1 MSATDQAVYG
11 SIWYAASRA
20 ASPARGPLTA
30 ELDVD
35 VCVVGAGLAG
45 LTVAREVARRGWS
58 VAVLEAQRV
67 AWNASGRN
75 TGFVLP
81 GFGAGPERIIDR
93 VGRDHAKALW
103 ALSEAGAEYVR
114 GRICETKMPCA
125 ELVEGGWQRVS
136 KTDNDDEMEAHADLL
151 AGTFGAAAE
160 FWPAERMR
168 GTLRSPMYFSGI
180 QHKRGF
186 SIHALNYALGLA
198 AAAEAAGARIF
209 EQTPALNIDPGGV
222 RKRVVTPSARVRA
235 SHIVR
240 AGNVHIGGLMP
251 MLARTLLPI
260 STYAI
265 ATALLGPAL
274 REAISFRGAVSDT
287 ERADNHYRVV
297 GGDRLM
303 WPGRARTWRGDPRRY
318 VKSLLR
324 DIKRAYPQLNGVKAE
339 YAWTEM
345 MGNTVHRMPQI
356 GELSPGLWLLSGFG
370 GHGLN
375 TTAMGGQIIAGAIAD
390 GDQAWRLF
398 SPFDLVWAGG
408 VAGRVAVQTCYWS
421 HRTRARRW
429 LAGAAAQVRG
439 RSAGVGRRP
448 GSPTG
453 EAVQAKEKTR
463 EAAPGAGRPARRSR
477 LSRARSIGPRAAT

>member
-1 MSATDQAVYG
+1 MAAIDPTAYG
-11 SIWYAASRA
+11 SSWYAATVA
-20 ASPARGPLTA
+20 ASPARGPLAA

-35 VCVVGAGLAG
+35 VCVIGAGLAG

-75 TGFVLP
+75 NGFVLP

-114 GRICETKMPCA
+114 ATIRETKMPGA
-125 ELVEGGWQRVS
+125 ELVEGGWLHVS
-136 KTDNDDEMEAHADLL
+136 KTDNDDETEAHADLL

-160 FWPAERMR
+160 FWPAERVR
-168 GTLRSPMYFSGI
+168 AALRSPLYFSGI
-180 QHKRGF
+180 HHKRGF
-186 SIHALNYALGLA
+186 SIHPLNYALGLA
-198 AAAEAAGARIF
+198 AAAEASGARIF
-209 EQTPALNIDPGGV
+209 EKTPALDIDPGGV
-222 RKRVVTPSARVRA
+222 RKRIITPSARVRA
-235 SHIVR
+235 SHIVL
-240 AGNVHIGGLMP
+240 AGNVHIGSLMP
-251 MLARTLLPI
+251 MLARTLVPV

-265 ATALLGPAL
+265 VTAPLGPAL
-274 REAISFRGAVSDT
+274 REAVSYRGAVSDT
-287 ERADNHYRVV
+287 ERADNHYRIV

-303 WPGRARTWRGDPRRY
+303 WSGRSRTWRGNPQRY
-318 VKSLLR
+318 VKTLLR
-324 DIKRAYPQLNGVKAE
+324 DIRRAYPQLAEVKAE
-339 YAWTEM
+339 YAWTGM

-375 TTAMGGQIIAGAIAD
+375 TTAMGGQVIGRAIVD

-408 VAGRVAVQTCYWS
+408 GLGRVAVQTYYWS
-421 HRTRARRW
+421 YRTRERIDGWLARRRK
-429 LAGAAAQVRG
+429 AVADRH
-439 RSAGVGRRP
+439 AGVDPMAPPVKRPRRKKK
-448 GSPTG
+448 PTAKPRKESAVQPG
-453 EAVQAKEKTR
+453 EA
-463 EAAPGAGRPARRSR
+463 G
-477 LSRARSIGPRAAT
+477 